1 MKSKKIKLKKASSIS
16 KYVEY
21 ITPNSKTD
29 DENVDFAD
37 LEVYNI
43 LQNNI
48 KNNDNIFIYYD
59 L

>member
-1 MKSKKIKLKKASSIS
+1 MKSKKIKLKKTSSIS

-29 DENVDFAD
+29 DVNIDFAD

-43 LQNNI
+43 LHNNT